1 MKTCTEAKLADTFI
15 IKEVDHIVGNLIA
28 SIEEVSRGNMKE
40 IKSLQQNK
48 VNFKAKVALT
58 HLTEKEFTWWHYD

>member
-1 MKTCTEAKLADTFI
+1 MEDFF
-15 IKEVDHIVGNLIA
+15 
-28 SIEEVSRGNMKE
+28 RGNMKE